1 MKGNP
6 NWSVEI
12 VGDRSLL
19 LGSGINVVAS
29 SRPGLVLMAKEL
41 SGDSAEEV
49 VELLTSPETGGAT
62 LVDDGLDGILS
73 GVWLPLFS
81 LK

>member
-1 MKGNP
+1 M
-6 NWSVEI
+6 
-12 VGDRSLL
+12 
-19 LGSGINVVAS
+19 VAS

-73 GVWLPLFS
+73 GV
-81 LK
+81 